1 VEEIS
6 MCGFI
11 ASLVEAKKDDSF
23 VRRRGEDAWTEF
35 QMNGW
40 RFCHAL
46 LSLTGNFAPQPFVD
60 EHGKIA
66 CVYNGEIYN
75 LPFEKSDGENLIP
88 LYKKHGENFV
98 RHLRGEFAIALVDFE
113 NGVTIFST
121 DAFRCKPIFY
131 NRAGAASCRSALS
144 RAFGM
149 PQPVPMNTTIICSL
163 KTGHERRQSVHDF
176 DFGCQ
181 HKETYDDWVQAF
193 ERAVTERTTNKC
205 VFFGLS
211 SGYDSGAIHCALMRH
226 FPGNSNWKSYTIL
239 GDEDP
244 EILRQRGA
252 TPLPFGRKDFNWGRA
267 YVTKYMEDFACQ
279 LFERRW
285 QIYND
290 ESTFAM
296 AVIMREAKREGRRI
310 YLSGQ
315 GADEIISDYALWP
328 SQSDLRGV
336 FPADLKPW
344 RNFYGHC
351 QEAYLAKEEH
361 IGGAFGIETRYPFLD
376 TNVVQE
382 FLMLS
387 QRAKNAYYKAPIR
400 HYLKEC
406 GYPFRENDK
415 KGFFPRGA
423 LTPTVSEHLRRYLP

>member
-1 VEEIS
+1 

-11 ASLVEAKKDDSF
+11 ASLIDARNDDAF
-23 VRRRGEDAWTEF
+23 VRRRGEDAWVEV

-46 LSLTGNFAPQPFVD
+46 LSLTGSFNPQPFID
-60 EHGKIA
+60 DHGKIA

-75 LPFEKSDGENLIP
+75 LPFVKSDGENLIP
-88 LYKKHGENFV
+88 LYKQYGEDFV
-98 RHLRGEFAIALVDFE
+98 RHLRGEFSIALLDFE
-113 NGVTIFST
+113 NEVAIFST

-131 NRAGAASCRSALS
+131 NRGGASSCGSALS
-144 RAFGM
+144 RAYGV
-149 PQPVPMNTTIICSL
+149 PEPVPMNTTVIRSL

-176 DFGCQ
+176 DFGSQ
-181 HKETYDDWVQAF
+181 HKQGYDDWVQTFEAAVA
-193 ERAVTERTTNKC
+193 ERAANKR

-226 FPGNSNWKSYTIL
+226 SGPAIDWKPYTIQ
-239 GDEDP
+239 GNEDS
-244 EILRQRGA
+244 EILKQRGA
-252 TPLPFGRKDFNWGRA
+252 VPLPFDRKDFNWGRD
-267 YVTKYMEDFACQ
+267 YVTKYMEDCDCQ
-279 LFERRW
+279 IFDGRWRIRR
-285 QIYND
+285 D
-290 ESTFAM
+290 ESTYAM

-315 GADEIISDYALWP
+315 GADEILSDYSPWP
-328 SQSDLRGV
+328 GQSDLRGV

-361 IGGAFGIETRYPFLD
+361 VGGAFSIETRYPFLD
-376 TNVVQE
+376 VGVVQE

-387 QRAKNAYYKAPIR
+387 PEAKNAYYKAPIR
-400 HYLKEC
+400 HYLKES

-415 KGFFPRGA
+415 KGFYPRGA
-423 LTPTVSEHLRRYLP
+423 LTPTVSEQLKRYLR

>member
-1 VEEIS
+1 

-11 ASLVEAKKDDSF
+11 ASLVEAKRDDSF
-23 VRRRGEDAWTEF
+23 VRRRGEDAWVEF

-46 LSLTGNFAPQPFVD
+46 LSLTGNFTPQPFVD
-60 EHGKIA
+60 EQGKIA

-75 LPFEKSDGENLIP
+75 LPFQKSDGENLIP

-98 RHLRGEFAIALVDFE
+98 RHLHGEFAIALVDFE
-113 NGVTIFST
+113 NGVTILST

-131 NRAGAASCRSALS
+131 NRAGAASCGSALS
-144 RAFGM
+144 HDFGR
-149 PQPVPMNTTIICSL
+149 PEPVPMNTTIIHSL
-163 KTGHERRQSVHDF
+163 KTGNERRQHVHEF
-176 DFGCQ
+176 DFGQQ
-181 HKETYDDWVQAF
+181 HKDTYDDWIRAF
-193 ERAVTERTTNKC
+193 EEAVTERALRKR

-211 SGYDSGAIHCALMRH
+211 SGYDSGAIHCALMQPSH
-226 FPGNSNWKSYTIL
+226 PKIDWKAYTIK
-239 GDEDP
+239 GHEDP
-244 EILRQRGA
+244 EILAQRGA
-252 TPLPFGRKDFNWGRA
+252 TPLAFDRKDFKWGRA
-267 YVTKYMEDFACQ
+267 YVAKYMEDFACQ
-279 LFERRW
+279 VFEDRW
-285 QIYND
+285 KIYHD
-290 ESTFAM
+290 DSTSAM
-296 AVIMREAKREGRRI
+296 AVIMREAKKEGRRI

-315 GADEIISDYALWP
+315 GADEILSDYAFWP

-361 IGGAFGIETRYPFLD
+361 VGGAFSIETRYPFLD

-387 QRAKNAYYKAPIR
+387 PEAKNAHYKAPVR
-400 HYLKEC
+400 HYLSQC
-406 GYPFRENDK
+406 GYPFRENEK
-415 KGFFPRGA
+415 KGFCPRRGLA
-423 LTPTVSEHLRRYLP
+423 PTWPEQLRRYVRSD